1 MFTFEGAQAART
13 PALQVLWEFVVT
25 FGIPNRSDSH
35 LTVLVLIEALIVA
48 DGGLFFVRQNPA
60 VI

>member
-1 MFTFEGAQAART
+1 MFICPGFF
-13 PALQVLWEFVVT
+13 ALVVKKGSH
-25 FGIPNRSDSH
+25 FRSDSY
-35 LTVLVLIEALIVA
+35 LTVLVLIEALIVV

>member
-1 MFTFEGAQAART
+1 M
-13 PALQVLWEFVVT
+13 VNEFLEWQCFREISSNEVCTTCVH
-25 FGIPNRSDSH
+25 NRSDSY
-35 LTVLVLIEALIVA
+35 LTVLVLIEALIVV